1 MLQEM
6 ERALALLAF
15 EDPSTSPVAA
25 LLDVGYRQDTAE
37 LVNAAL
43 LEAERAAGGM
53 GGGGASAPDGRGGDG
68 GEEPALVTLLQMLI
82 WAQGQLAEKV
92 TFPMVE
98 DMAQGLFEEE
108 TKVGGKEKGKGD

>member
-1 MLQEM
+1 M

-53 GGGGASAPDGRGGDG
+53 GGGGA
-68 GEEPALVTLLQMLI
+68 
-82 WAQGQLAEKV
+82 
-92 TFPMVE
+92 
-98 DMAQGLFEEE
+98 
-108 TKVGGKEKGKGD
+108 